1 MRRLSGVIAA
11 VLFGGLLAGCPG
23 PDDSRALDCKNLER
37 ADAEGRAQAGSTR
50 FLVDVT
56 ASARGT
62 GEVPDYAAALKPQ
75 IQAAITRGDVV
86 SVGSFDGSSASV
98 RWSAGDRFARLTKT
112 RDENREVQTDHF
124 TSCLQDDVRTAQQAQ
139 SLKENTDI
147 AGAIGV
153 AVGPAAPVRTV
164 VVATDGIG
172 TSGCVDLAGGP
183 AGKIGWIDEIVE
195 QCPRRVGWPVQLRG
209 ANLVMIG
216 VGHPAAGVPV
226 PSTGNVEFLRQLWE
240 SICLVAKAA
249 SCHISTEPIAMTT
262 GTGPAAHP
270 DRAVRFAE
278 DPGAPPAPT
287 GITFAVDQL
296 FATDSAVVLAP
307 GQAIIRQQTA
317 TLPDSVRIKV
327 IGYADAR
334 GTEEHNLELSRER
347 AENVAALLRTRFS
360 DVTWDGVG
368 ERDAQC
374 SRPELPGGRWNEPCL
389 SRDRKIVLSAEV
401 V

>member
-1 MRRLSGVIAA
+1 MRRLSGLIAA
-11 VLFGGLLAGCPG
+11 VLLAGLIAGCQD
-23 PDDSRALDCKNLER
+23 PDGSRVLDCKNLDR
-37 ADAEGRAQAGSTR
+37 ADPEGRAQAGATR

-75 IQAAITRGDVV
+75 LQAAIIRGDVV
-86 SVGSFDGSSASV
+86 SIGSFDGSSASV
-98 RWSAGDRFARLTKT
+98 RWSADNQFAQLTKT
-112 RDENREVQTDHF
+112 RDDNREVQMDHF

-172 TSGCVDLAGGP
+172 TSGCIDLADGP

-195 QCPRRVGWPVQLRG
+195 QCPRRVGWPVQLQG

-240 SICLVAKAA
+240 GVCLVAKAA

-262 GTGPAAHP
+262 GTGAAAHP
-270 DRAVRFAE
+270 DTAVRFAE
-278 DPGAPPAPT
+278 DPGAPPPPT
-287 GITFAVDQL
+287 GITFSVDQL
-296 FATDSAVVLAP
+296 FATDSPVVLEP
-307 GQAIIRQQTA
+307 GQAIIRQQTED
-317 TLPDSVRIKV
+317 LPSNVRIKV
-327 IGYADAR
+327 VGYADAR
-334 GTEEHNLELSRER
+334 GSEEHNLVLSRQR
-347 AENVAALLRTRFS
+347 AENVAALLRGKFS
-360 DVTWDGVG
+360 DVTSDGVG

-374 SRPELPGGRWNEPCL
+374 SRPELPGGKWNEPCL

>member
-11 VLFGGLLAGCPG
+11 VLLAGLLAGCS
-23 PDDSRALDCKNLER
+23 DNSRARDCKNMER
-37 ADAEGRAQAGSTR
+37 ADAEGRARAGSTR

-62 GEVPDYAAALKPQ
+62 GEVPDYAEALKPQ

-98 RWSAGDRFARLTKT
+98 RWSAGDRYARLTKT

-124 TSCLQDDVRTAQQAQ
+124 TSCLQDDVRTAQRAQ

-172 TSGCVDLAGGP
+172 TSGCVDLARGP
-183 AGKIGWIDEIVE
+183 AGKIAWIDQIIE
-195 QCPRRVGWPVQLRG
+195 QCPRRLGWPVQLQG
-209 ANLVMIG
+209 ANLVMVG

-240 SICLVAKAA
+240 GVCLVAKAA

-262 GTGPAAHP
+262 GTGVAAHP
-270 DRAVRFAE
+270 DTAVQFAE
-278 DPGAPPAPT
+278 DPGPPPPPA
-287 GITFAVDQL
+287 GITISVDRL
-296 FATDSAVVLAP
+296 FETDSDVVLDA
-307 GQAIIRQQTA
+307 GKAIIEQQAA
-317 TLPDSVRIKV
+317 TLARGARIKV
-327 IGYADAR
+327 VGYADAR
-334 GTEEHNLELSRER
+334 GTEEHNLDLSRRR
-347 AENVAALLRTRFS
+347 AANVAALLRPDFA
-360 DVTWDGVG
+360 DVSSDGVG
-368 ERDAQC
+368 ERDARC
-374 SRPELPGGRWNEPCL
+374 SRPRLPDGWNEPCL
-389 SRDRKIVLSAEV
+389 SRDRKIVLTAEV